1 MNKFGEYKECV
12 FDITYSDKVYKIDH
26 TDIVTKNTAVSNE
39 INLVKE
45 LQKLDTEKMKDQRNK
60 KRLEESKMGLIP
72 GAKKEKKETKLA

>member
-45 LQKLDTEKMKDQRNK
+45 L
-60 KRLEESKMGLIP
+60 
-72 GAKKEKKETKLA
+72 